1 MHFESVYVQDNFIP
15 DIATDQFR
23 RKVIGVSI
31 SIKEGEDPKDAEK
44 AAEEY
49 IADYIKRNTIDRP
62 SVQIK
67 DIEPKPH
74 APAPK
79 LKLSPEET
87 MINEIN
93 TCKELKVLESYRLIV
108 KNNPK
113 LQEAYDQKLKE
124 LTDGK

>member
-1 MHFESVYVQDNFIP
+1 MHFESIYVQDNFIP

-44 AAEEY
+44 AAEDY
-49 IADYIKRNTIDRP
+49 IADYIKRNTIDQP

-67 DIEPKPH
+67 DIEPKPL
-74 APAPK
+74 APHKP
-79 LKLSPEET
+79 KLSPEET

-108 KNNPK
+108 KKNPK
-113 LQEAYDQKLKE
+113 FQEAYDQKLKE